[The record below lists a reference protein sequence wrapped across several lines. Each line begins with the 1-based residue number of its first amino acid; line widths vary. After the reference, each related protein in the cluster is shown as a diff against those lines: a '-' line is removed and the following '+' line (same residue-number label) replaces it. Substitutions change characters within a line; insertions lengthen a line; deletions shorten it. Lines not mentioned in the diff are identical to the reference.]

1 MTQELIDKGILRPSG
16 EVCKD
21 KINLISGAH
30 TPPFVEMLWAV
41 TGGDTETTDRV
52 YTLLSGLYT
61 EGRESEQLEVLR
73 VLYGVLGLVFPQ
85 DVELLAEHPEAR
97 GYFLFSFLLDYD
109 DAIEDYKAEQDG
121 GN

>member
-1 MTQELIDKGILRPSG
+1 MNKLLIDKGILRPSG

-30 TPPFVEMLWAV
+30 TPPFVEMLWTV
-41 TGGDTETTDRV
+41 TNGDTDTTDRV
-52 YTLLSGLYT
+52 YTLLTGLYQ
-61 EGRESEQLEVLR
+61 EGRETEMLEVLR
-73 VLYGVLGLVFPQ
+73 TLYGVLGLMFPE

-109 DAIEDYKAEQDG
+109 DVIQDYTAGQDDD
-121 GN
+121 